1 MRAVAS
7 KVAGTET
14 EFKDQEAEGQKAEDR
29 DAGGQPPEV
38 RNTAGQDAGQGV
50 LTRIKEFLAR
60 NFA

>member
-7 KVAGTET
+7 KVAGAET
-14 EFKDQEAEGQKAEDR
+14 EFKDQEDEGQKAEYW
-29 DAGGQPPEV
+29 DAKSRPTEV

-60 NFA
+60 TFA